1 MSYIL
6 GNRCPQGKGPK
17 YLILNIVISREMSCF
32 GKEDPHQTVTR
43 VSHVGRKKGKFK
55 KKQNQSLF
63 QNHLEQCHAELEP
76 SLAALP
82 FG

>member
-1 MSYIL
+1 
-6 GNRCPQGKGPK
+6 
-17 YLILNIVISREMSCF
+17 MSCF
-32 GKEDPHQTVTR
+32 GKEDPHQAVTR
-43 VSHVGRKKGKFK
+43 VSRVGRKKGKFK